1 MEIPTENLATKSSDL
16 SLKLTNTPKSGSSSV
31 LIAPNE
37 DNVLN
42 SITNSKKTDI
52 VISNT
57 ALDSKYAFHIISM
70 HPFV

>member
-1 MEIPTENLATKSSDL
+1 
-16 SLKLTNTPKSGSSSV
+16 